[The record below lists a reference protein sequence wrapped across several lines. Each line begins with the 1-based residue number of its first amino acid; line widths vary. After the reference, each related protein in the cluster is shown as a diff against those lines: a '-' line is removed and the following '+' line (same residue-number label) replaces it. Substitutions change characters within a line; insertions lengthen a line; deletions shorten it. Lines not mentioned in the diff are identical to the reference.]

1 MSSQRFSR
9 LSPLNFLQTFV
20 AQSLELSEAW
30 EHKKNDAPINKIEQ
44 LGLNAGSCFEAVY
57 REERALVGPLDHAQ
71 YGDMIVEIKNKIGG
85 SFSHASSEPG
95 MVRVINTR
103 CPFGEAVRHA
113 PGLCQMTSSVFG
125 GIAARNF
132 GYAKVILDKRIAVG
146 DGICEVR
153 IYTDP
158 IQANQY
164 QGDEYRHEGEIVV
177 GKSASA
183 EVSVRIEKQMRKV
196 WCGTKSSKPD
206 AANSPRI
213 VAQSPGMRKALE
225 IVEIVAPTTASVL
238 VTGETG
244 VGKEVIARAIH
255 AMSERWN
262 NKFVAVNCG
271 AIPEN
276 LVESALFGHERG
288 AFTGAYEV
296 HHGFFERADKG
307 TLFLDEIDSLPL
319 PAQARLLRVLQ
330 ENEFERVGGKQS
342 LTADVRIVAAASGQL
357 DKLIA
362 QGVFRLDLY
371 YRLNV
376 VPVHVP
382 PLRERLED
390 IPPLAAFILARLS
403 EKYHKNLHKLSRHAS
418 AQLMTYDWPGN
429 VRELENILERSFLF
443 ASGPVLERVKLP
455 EKPLQ
460 PPPVST
466 QSLVRQTSL
475 TLKEAKKQ
483 AADKVEETMLKELL
497 ASSQGNIRQVAK
509 SLNITPRAVH
519 QKLTLHQ
526 IDPNAFRFSP
536 AGDTRLK
543 TPFSGVRP
551 EILPGSMR

>member
-1 MSSQRFSR
+1 MPNHPFSR
-9 LSPLNFLQTFV
+9 LNPITFLQTFV
-20 AQSLELSEAW
+20 AQSLEISAVCER
-30 EHKKNDAPINKIEQ
+30 EKSDSPTNKIEQ
-44 LGLNAGSCFEAVY
+44 LGLNASSCFEAVY
-57 REERALVGPLDHAQ
+57 REERTLVGPLDHAQ
-71 YGDMIVEIKNKIGG
+71 YADMIVEIKNKIGG
-85 SFSHASSEPG
+85 SFSRASSEPG
-95 MVRVINTR
+95 MVRVINTC
-103 CPFGEAVRHA
+103 CPFGEAVKQA

-146 DGICEVR
+146 DGMCEAR
-153 IYTDP
+153 IYIDP
-158 IQANQY
+158 IQASQY
-164 QGDEYRHEGEIVV
+164 PGDEYHHKGEVIV
-177 GKSASA
+177 GKSAST
-183 EVSVRIEKQMRKV
+183 EVGIRIEKQMNKV
-196 WCGTKSSKPD
+196 WCGTKSRKLD
-206 AANSPRI
+206 TANSPRM

-225 IVEIVAPTTASVL
+225 TVEIVAPTTASVL
-238 VTGETG
+238 ITGETG

-276 LVESALFGHERG
+276 LVESVLFGHERG

-342 LTADVRIVAAASGQL
+342 LTADVRIVAAASSQL

-362 QGVFRLDLY
+362 QGIFRLDLY

-376 VPVHVP
+376 VPVYIP
-382 PLRERLED
+382 PLRERPED
-390 IPPLAAFILARLS
+390 IPPLAALILSKLS
-403 EKYHKNLHKLSRHAS
+403 EKYHKSLHKLSKHAL
-418 AQLMTYDWPGN
+418 AQLMAYDWPGN

-443 ASGPVLERVKLP
+443 ASGPVLEQVKLP
-455 EKPLQ
+455 EKSSQMQPMSEQPLVQ
-460 PPPVST
+460 E
-466 QSLVRQTSL
+466 TSR

-483 AADKVEETMLKELL
+483 AADKVEEAILKELL
-497 ASSQGNIRQVAK
+497 ANFQGNISKVAK
-509 SLNITPRAVH
+509 SLNLTPRAVH

-526 IDPNAFRFSP
+526 IDQNTFR
-536 AGDTRLK
+536 THLR
-543 TPFSGVRP
+543 VIR
-551 EILPGSMR
+551 